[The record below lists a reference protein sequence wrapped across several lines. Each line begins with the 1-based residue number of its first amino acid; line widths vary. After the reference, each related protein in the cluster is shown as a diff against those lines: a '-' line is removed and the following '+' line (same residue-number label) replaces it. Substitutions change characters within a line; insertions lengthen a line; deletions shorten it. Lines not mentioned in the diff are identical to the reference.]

1 MLVRVDRIQ
10 MAVAEAAPVVRA
22 FQDILGAEPARE
34 DESDYLNAQ
43 RTVLALGASEI
54 ELCAPRG
61 AGVVRAHLD
70 RWGPG
75 LLTAGFSVASVPALR
90 AHLIAEDV
98 EFTNEGDQT
107 YLEPGETIGM
117 RVVISP
123 AAPRPAGPRRTTGL
137 VSHLYEVTNTI
148 VSDWTAAAER
158 YARLFGLD
166 PARFSP
172 IHSDR
177 FGYTGTLTLFD
188 PPGRLDRI
196 EISQVTDPQSPMGR
210 WAAKRGDSLYMCY
223 AETDDVGAI
232 TRRLSRHQARF
243 TPRGGDPLAERDG
256 LWIHPSALG
265 GLLLGI
271 SRTTVAWEWSG
282 RPELVAH

>member
-1 MLVRVDRIQ
+1 MLERVDRIQ
-10 MAVAEAAPVVRA
+10 MAVADAAEAARA
-22 FQDILGAEPARE
+22 FQDLLVAEPARE
-34 DESDYLNAQ
+34 EDSEYLNAR
-43 RTVLALGASEI
+43 RTILTLGASEV
-54 ELCAPRG
+54 ELCVPRG
-61 AGVVRAHLD
+61 AGIARAHLD

-90 AHLIAEDV
+90 AHLVAEGV
-98 EFTNEGDQT
+98 EFTKEGDQT
-107 YLEPGETIGM
+107 YLEPTETAGM

-123 AAPRPAGPRRTTGL
+123 AVTGRRLGL

-148 VSDWTAAAER
+148 VSPWEAAAER

-172 IHSDR
+172 IRSDR
-177 FGYTGTLTLFD
+177 FGYAGTLTLFD

-196 EISQVTDPQSPMGR
+196 EISRVTNPDSAMGR

-223 AETDDVGAI
+223 AETEDVGAI
-232 TRRLSRHQARF
+232 VRRLTRRHARF
-243 TPRGGDPLAERDG
+243 TPRGGDPLVERDG
-256 LWIHPSALG
+256 LWIHPSALS

-282 RPELVAH
+282 RPELVIH

>member
-1 MLVRVDRIQ
+1 LLERVDRIQ
-10 MAVAEAAPVVRA
+10 LAVADVAPAMRAFRDILAAEAAGEH
-22 FQDILGAEPARE
+22 D
-34 DESDYLNAQ
+34 SDYLNAR
-43 RTVLALGASEI
+43 RTILALGTSLV
-54 ELCAPRG
+54 ELCVPRG

-75 LLTAGFSVASVPALR
+75 LLSAGFSVSSVPALR
-90 AHLIAEDV
+90 ARLIAEDV
-98 EFTNEGDQT
+98 EFTNDGDQT
-107 YLEPGETIGM
+107 YLEPSETTGM

-123 AAPRPAGPRRTTGL
+123 AATRRATGL
-137 VSHLYEVTNTI
+137 VSHLYEVTNVI
-148 VSDWTAAAER
+148 VSPWAEAAER
-158 YARLFGLD
+158 YVRLFGLD

-177 FGYTGTLTLFD
+177 FGYTGTLALFD
-188 PPGRLDRI
+188 PPRRLDRI
-196 EISQVTDPQSPMGR
+196 EISQVTDLRTAMGR

-232 TRRLSRHQARF
+232 VRRLSRHEARF
-243 TPRGGDPLAERDG
+243 TPRGGDPLIERDG

-282 RPELVAH
+282 RPELVVP

>member
-1 MLVRVDRIQ
+1 MLDRVDRIQ
-10 MAVAEAAPVVRA
+10 MAVAEATPVARA
-22 FQDILGAEPARE
+22 FQDILGAELARE
-34 DESDYLNAQ
+34 DESDYLNAH
-43 RTVLALGASEI
+43 RTIVALGASEV

-90 AHLIAEDV
+90 AHLISEDV
-98 EFTNEGDQT
+98 
-107 YLEPGETIGM
+107 
-117 RVVISP
+117 
-123 AAPRPAGPRRTTGL
+123 
-137 VSHLYEVTNTI
+137 

-158 YARLFGLD
+158 YTRLFGLD

-196 EISQVTDPQSPMGR
+196 EISQVTDPKS
-210 WAAKRGDSLYMCY
+210 
-223 AETDDVGAI
+223 
-232 TRRLSRHQARF
+232 
-243 TPRGGDPLAERDG
+243 
-256 LWIHPSALG
+256 PSAATTPASPRAAAILSPSGTGSGSTHALRPAARHLPRHG
-265 GLLLGI
+265 G
-271 SRTTVAWEWSG
+271 SG

>member
-1 MLVRVDRIQ
+1 MLEHVDRIQ
-10 MAVAEAAPVVRA
+10 LAVADAAPVARA
-22 FQDILGAEPARE
+22 FRDILGAEPVRE
-34 DESDYLNAQ
+34 DDSDYLNAR
-43 RTVLALGASEI
+43 RTVMALGASEV

-61 AGVVRAHLD
+61 TGPVRAQLD

-75 LLTAGFSVASVPALR
+75 LLTAGFSVASMPAMR

-107 YLEPGETIGM
+107 YIEPTQTVGM
-117 RVVISP
+117 RVVLSP
-123 AAPRPAGPRRTTGL
+123 ARPRRGPGL
-137 VSHLYEVTNTI
+137 VSHLYEVTNAI
-148 VSDWTAAAER
+148 GSEWTAAADR
-158 YARLFGLD
+158 YVRLFGLD
-166 PARFSP
+166 PGRFAP

-188 PPGRLDRI
+188 PPARLDRI
-196 EISQVTDPQSPMGR
+196 EISQVTDPASAMGR
-210 WAAKRGDSLYMCY
+210 WVAKRGDSLYMCY

-232 TRRLSRHQARF
+232 VQRLDRHQARF
-243 TPRGGDPLAERDG
+243 TPRGGDALAERDG

-271 SRTTVAWEWSG
+271 SRTTLAWQWSG

>member
-1 MLVRVDRIQ
+1 MLERVDRVQ
-10 MAVAEAAPVVRA
+10 MAVADTGPAARA
-22 FQDILGAEPARE
+22 FQDILGAEVVRE
-34 DESDYLNAQ
+34 EASDYLNAQ
-43 RTVLALGASEI
+43 RTILALGASEV

-61 AGVVRAHLD
+61 AGIVRAHLD

-107 YLEPGETIGM
+107 YLEPGETVGM

-123 AAPRPAGPRRTTGL
+123 LGTRPATGL
-137 VSHLYEVTNTI
+137 VHRLYEVTNTI
-148 VSDWTAAAER
+148 GSDWTAAAAR
-158 YARLFGLD
+158 YTRLFGLD

-188 PPGRLDRI
+188 PPARLDRI
-196 EISQVTDPQSPMGR
+196 EISQVTDPGSPMGR

-232 TRRLSRHQARF
+232 TRRLTRHHARF
-243 TPRGGDPLAERDG
+243 TPRGGDPLEERDG
-256 LWIHPSALG
+256 LWIHPSALS

>member
-1 MLVRVDRIQ
+1 MLECVDRVQ
-10 MAVAEAAPVVRA
+10 LAVADAAPVARA
-22 FQDILGAEPARE
+22 FRDILGAEPARE
-34 DESDYLNAQ
+34 DDSDFLNAR
-43 RTVLALGASEI
+43 RTVLALGGSEV
-54 ELCAPRG
+54 ELCAARG
-61 AGVVRAHLD
+61 AGPVRAHLD

-75 LLTAGFSVASVPALR
+75 LLAAGFSVASMAAMR

-107 YLEPGETIGM
+107 YIEPGQTVGM
-117 RVVISP
+117 RVVLSP
-123 AAPRPAGPRRTTGL
+123 ARARRGPGL

-148 VSDWTAAAER
+148 ESDWTAAADR
-158 YARLFGLD
+158 YARLFRLD

-177 FGYTGTLTLFD
+177 FGYAGTLTLFD
-188 PPGRLDRI
+188 PPARLDRI
-196 EISQVTDPQSPMGR
+196 EISQVTDPASAMGR
-210 WAAKRGDSLYMCY
+210 WVAKRGDSLYMCY

-232 TRRLSRHQARF
+232 VRRLDRHQARF

-271 SRTTVAWEWSG
+271 SRSTLAWEWSG

>member
-1 MLVRVDRIQ
+1 MLERVDRIQ
-10 MAVAEAAPVVRA
+10 MAVADAAPVVRA
-22 FQDILGAEPARE
+22 FRDILGAEPARE
-34 DESDYLNAQ
+34 SDSDYLNAR
-43 RTVLALGASEI
+43 RTILALGESEV
-54 ELCAPRG
+54 ELCTPRG
-61 AGVVRAHLD
+61 AGPVRAHLD

-75 LLTAGFSVASVPALR
+75 LLTAGFAVASVAAVR

-98 EFTNEGDQT
+98 EFANEGDQT
-107 YLEPGETIGM
+107 YIEPTQTVGM
-117 RVVISP
+117 RVVLSP
-123 AAPRPAGPRRTTGL
+123 TGPRRGPGL

-148 VSDWTAAAER
+148 ESDWTAAADR
-158 YARLFGLD
+158 YARIFGLD
-166 PARFSP
+166 PGRFSP

-188 PPGRLDRI
+188 PPTRLDRI
-196 EISQVTDPQSPMGR
+196 EISQVTDPASAMGR

-232 TRRLSRHQARF
+232 VRRLDRHQARF
-243 TPRGGDPLAERDG
+243 TPRGGDRLAERDG

-271 SRTTVAWEWSG
+271 SRTTLAWEWSG

>member
-1 MLVRVDRIQ
+1 MLERVDRIQ
-10 MAVAEAAPVVRA
+10 MAVADAAPVARA
-22 FQDILGAEPARE
+22 FRDILGAEPARE
-34 DESDYLNAQ
+34 DDSDYLNAR
-43 RTVLALGASEI
+43 RTVLALGGSEI

-61 AGVVRAHLD
+61 AGPVRAYLD

-75 LLTAGFSVASVPALR
+75 LLTAGFSVASVAALR

-107 YLEPGETIGM
+107 YIEPTQTVGM
-117 RVVISP
+117 RVVLS
-123 AAPRPAGPRRTTGL
+123 PAGPRRGPGL

-148 VSDWTAAAER
+148 ESDWTAAADR

-177 FGYTGTLTLFD
+177 FGYTGTLALFD
-188 PPGRLDRI
+188 PPARLDRI
-196 EISQVTDPQSPMGR
+196 EISQVTDPASAMGR

-232 TRRLSRHQARF
+232 VRRLDRHQARF
-243 TPRGGDPLAERDG
+243 TPRGGDPRTERDG
-256 LWIHPSALG
+256 LWIHPSVLG

-271 SRTTVAWEWSG
+271 SRTTLAWEWSG